1 MKKIV
6 HLHNIEAAYD
16 EKTVL
21 TGATFDIFERDY
33 VGILGPNG
41 GGKTTLMKVLL
52 GMTNPSNGTIQYY
65 KNGKDV
71 PRITM
76 GYLPQY
82 NKIDK
87 AFPISVYDVIRTGLG
102 DKKNLLGRY
111 SEEQRQQVDRMIE
124 RMELTGLEHRPI
136 SALSGGQMQR
146 ILLARALVSHPDI
159 LVLDEPNTY
168 IDEQYQSQMYEMLHT
183 LNQEC
188 AVVLVS
194 HDIDTLLEEAH
205 QVVYVNKNVQHFDLA
220 NIDKDTLKK
229 HIQATFNNKKH

>member
-1 MKKIV
+1 MERIV
-6 HLHNIEAAYD
+6 HIDNIEAAYD
-16 EKTVL
+16 GKTVL
-21 TGATFDIFERDY
+21 TGATFDIHERDY

-52 GMTNPSNGTIQYY
+52 GMTTPSHGSISYY
-65 KNGKDV
+65 KDGKEV

-102 DKKNLLGRY
+102 DKKNLFGRY
-111 SEEQRQQVDRMIE
+111 SEEQRQQVDHIIE

-136 SALSGGQMQR
+136 CALSGGQMQR

-168 IDEQYQSQMYEMLHT
+168 IDEQYQSQMYEMLDT
-183 LNQEC
+183 LNREC

-194 HDIDTLLEEAH
+194 HDIDSLLERAR
-205 QVVYVNKNVQHFDLA
+205 QVVCVNKSVEHFDLA
-220 NIDKDTLKK
+220 HTDKATLKK
-229 HIQATFNNKKH
+229 RIQATFCNKKY